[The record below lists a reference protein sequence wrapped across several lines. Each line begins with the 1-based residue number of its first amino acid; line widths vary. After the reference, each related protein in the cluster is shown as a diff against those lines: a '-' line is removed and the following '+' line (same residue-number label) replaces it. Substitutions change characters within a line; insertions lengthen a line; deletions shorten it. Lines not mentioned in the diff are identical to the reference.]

1 MVNHKLPIA
10 KINQLFKNKEL
21 KPSELY
27 SEVFER
33 AANTEAVIHGHLT
46 LFQEE
51 NIQKALDSDK
61 RYEKGNNLGT
71 LDGIPIAIKD
81 NINISGHATTCSSKM
96 LSNYISPYDATV
108 ITRLKKEGAL
118 FTGKTN
124 LDEFAMGS
132 STENSAYGPTK
143 NPWDSSRVPGGSS
156 GGSAAVVS
164 AGSAV
169 ASLGSDT
176 GGSIRQPASFCGV
189 VGFKPTY
196 GTVSRYGLV
205 AFASSLDQIG
215 PITNNV
221 ADAKLIFNSMNGHDP
236 LDATSLTE
244 SKAQQP
250 KLKNAKIGIIKELM
264 GDGISEDAQQEVHKV
279 AKLMES
285 EGHEVVEVS
294 LPLTKMS
301 ISIYYLIAPA
311 ECSANL
317 SRFDGVRYGN
327 RVTGNTSSE
336 MMELTR
342 ANGFGPE
349 VKKRILLG
357 TYALSAGYYDAYYGQ
372 ALKARAMMKKEFTD
386 IYSDVDYLIS
396 PTTPSDP
403 FKFGEKTDNQLE
415 MYMSDLCTIPA
426 NLVGMPAISIPTG
439 LSSQGLPLS
448 VQLMSPANTDNTLLD
463 FSQSLESLVSFS
475 DKPAINGVT
484 N

>member
-1 MVNHKLPIA
+1 MNHYKLSISE
-10 KINQLFKNKEL
+10 INKLFKDKKL

-33 AANTEAVIHGHLT
+33 AANTESIIHGHLT
-46 LFQEE
+46 LFQDE
-51 NIQKALDSDK
+51 NIKKAADADK
-61 RYEKGNNLGT
+61 RYENGTELGI

-81 NINISGHATTCSSKM
+81 NINIAGYATTCSSQM

-108 ITRLKKEGAL
+108 ITKLKDEGVM

-132 STENSAYGPTK
+132 STENSAFGPTK
-143 NPWDSSRVPGGSS
+143 NPWDPSRVPGGSS

-164 AGSAV
+164 AGSAI

-196 GTVSRYGLV
+196 GTVSRFGLV

-221 ADAKLIFNSMNGHDP
+221 EDSKILFNSMKGFDP
-236 LDATSLTE
+236 FDATSGKE
-244 SKAQQP
+244 SKTKQP
-250 KLKNAKIGIIKELM
+250 KLQNAKIGIIKELM
-264 GDGISEDAQQEVHKV
+264 EDGISEDAKLEVQKV
-279 AKLMES
+279 AKLLES
-285 EGHEVVEVS
+285 QGHEIVEVS

-327 RVTGNTSSE
+327 RVAGNTSYE
-336 MMELTR
+336 MMENTR
-342 ANGFGPE
+342 AEGFGPE

-357 TYALSAGYYDAYYGQ
+357 TYALSAGYYDAFYGQ
-372 ALKARAMMKKEFTD
+372 ALKARAMMKKEFTET
-386 IYSDVDYLIS
+386 YKEVDYLIS

-403 FKFGEKTDNQLE
+403 FKFGEKSDNQLE

-439 LSSQGLPLS
+439 LSSNGLPLS
-448 VQLMSPANTDNTLLD
+448 VQIMSPANTDNTLLE
-463 FSQSLESLVSFS
+463 FSQKLESVVSFTS
-475 DKPAINGVT
+475 LPEIKGGVS
-484 N
+484 

>member
-1 MVNHKLPIA
+1 MNHYKLSISE
-10 KINQLFKNKEL
+10 INKLFKDKKL

-33 AANTEAVIHGHLT
+33 AANTESIIHGHLT
-46 LFQEE
+46 LFQDE
-51 NIQKALDSDK
+51 NIKKAADADK
-61 RYEKGNNLGT
+61 RYENGTELGI

-81 NINISGHATTCSSKM
+81 NISIAGYATTCSSKM

-108 ITRLKKEGAL
+108 ITKLKNEGVM

-132 STENSAYGPTK
+132 STENSAFGPTK
-143 NPWDSSRVPGGSS
+143 NPWDPSRVPGGSS

-164 AGSAV
+164 AGSAI

-196 GTVSRYGLV
+196 GTVSRFGLV

-221 ADAKLIFNSMNGHDP
+221 EDSKILFNSMKGFDP
-236 LDATSLTE
+236 FDATSGKE
-244 SKAQQP
+244 SKTKQP

-264 GDGISEDAQQEVHKV
+264 EDGISEDAKLEVQKV
-279 AKLMES
+279 AKLLES
-285 EGHEVVEVS
+285 QGHEIVEVS

-327 RVTGNTSSE
+327 RVAGNTSYE
-336 MMELTR
+336 MMENTR
-342 ANGFGPE
+342 AEGFGPE

-357 TYALSAGYYDAYYGQ
+357 TYALSAGYYDAFYGQ
-372 ALKARAMMKKEFTD
+372 ALKARAMMKKEFTET
-386 IYSDVDYLIS
+386 YKEVDYLIS

-403 FKFGEKTDNQLE
+403 FKFGEKSDNQLE

-439 LSSQGLPLS
+439 LSSNGLPLS
-448 VQLMSPANTDNTLLD
+448 VQIMSPANTDNTLLE
-463 FSQSLESLVSFS
+463 FSQKLESVVSFTS
-475 DKPAINGVT
+475 LPEIKGGVS
-484 N
+484 